1 MKSLFLKT
9 LAVCGGAVIGITISI
24 VISSSLAAWGG

>member
-1 MKSLFLKT
+1 MKNLVLKT
-9 LAVCGGAVIGITISI
+9 LAICGGTVIGITISI